1 MFCYNCGCTSCG
13 ADVSLYKKIMCMS
26 NRFYNDGLEKAGVRD
41 LTGAINSLRQSLKFN
56 KNNIE
61 ARNLLGLVYF
71 ETGEVV
77 AALSEWV
84 ISKNM
89 RPEKNIADDYINMLQ
104 SNAARLDAINQTI
117 KKYNQALVYC
127 NQDSKDLAI
136 IQLKKVL
143 SLNPKFIR
151 AHQLL
156 ALLYMDSEQWD
167 RAERELRKCM
177 DIDRNNTLTLR
188 YLKEVEMQLTP
199 DENSKQTG
207 RRKKDDA
214 VRYQS
219 DNEIIIQPLNV
230 KEQKSAGLSSL
241 INIAIG
247 LIIGLA
253 VMYFLVVPAA
263 VSNANNEAQKT
274 ITDIGN
280 QLDTKTSRIQELET
294 QMQAL
299 QTENDTLNQELQG
312 YVGTDGTLQTI
323 DSLLAAA
330 TTYLETQDITQTAAN
345 LESISASVD
354 VDSTSE
360 AFQKLYKTL
369 LGLIGPQLSA
379 QYYETGYNAY
389 RSEDY
394 ATAIENL
401 SKAVI
406 YDETNKDA
414 WLSLGNS
421 YRKSDDAQNAIITY
435 DKIIELFP
443 DTETAR
449 SAQRYRSQLAENT
462 AVHGFFRDRDHHGAV
477 PQDFLLRRTCL
488 CDPCRPA
495 DPADLPYVRAS
506 QDRQDPAGLNVGRK
520 ILSKMKEIIQK
531 IMKNSAII
539 GAEMRRTW

>member
-1 MFCYNCGCTSCG
+1 M
-13 ADVSLYKKIMCMS
+13 DYKQKLEYQS
-26 NRFYNDGLEKAGVRD
+26 NYWYNDGLKKAQIRD
-41 LTGAINSLRQSLKFN
+41 LSGAIVSLKRSLQFN
-56 KNNIE
+56 RENIT
-61 ARNLLGLVYF
+61 ARNLLGLVYYGR
-71 ETGEVV
+71 GEV
-77 AALSEWV
+77 AEALVEWI
-84 ISKNM
+84 ISKNF
-89 RPEKNIADDYINMLQ
+89 RASENIASYYISKVQDNPSELEKV
-104 SNAARLDAINQTI
+104 NQAVH
-117 KKYNQALVYC
+117 KYNQCLGYC
-127 NQDSKDLAI
+127 RQNGEDLAI

-167 RAERELRKCM
+167 RAERELHKCM

-188 YLKEVEMQLTP
+188 YLKEVETQLTP

-230 KEQKSAGLSSL
+230 KEQKSAGISSL

-247 LIIGLA
+247 LVIGLA

-294 QMQAL
+294 QMEAL

-312 YVGTDGTLQTI
+312 YVGADGTLQTI

-345 LESISASVD
+345 LETISASVN
-354 VDSTSE
+354 VDDTSE

-421 YRKSDDAQNAIITY
+421 YRKSDDAQNAITTY

-443 DTETAR
+443 ETETAR

-462 AVHGFFRDRDHHGAV
+462 A
-477 PQDFLLRRTCL
+477 Q
-488 CDPCRPA
+488 
-495 DPADLPYVRAS
+495 
-506 QDRQDPAGLNVGRK
+506 
-520 ILSKMKEIIQK
+520 
-531 IMKNSAII
+531 
-539 GAEMRRTW
+539 

>member
-1 MFCYNCGCTSCG
+1 MFCYNCGCQLSEHDFCTACG
-13 ADVSLYKKIMCMS
+13 ADVSLYKKIMSMS

-104 SNAARLDAINQTI
+104 SNASRLDAINQTI
-117 KKYNQALVYC
+117 KKYNQALLYC

-167 RAERELRKCM
+167 KAERELRKCM
-177 DIDRNNTLTLR
+177 DIDRNNTQTLR
-188 YLKEVEMQLTP
+188 YLKEVEMQLAP
-199 DENSKQTG
+199 DENSKQPG

-230 KEQKSAGLSSL
+230 KEQKSTGISSL

-247 LIIGLA
+247 LVIGLA

-274 ITDIGN
+274 IADIGN

-294 QMQAL
+294 QMTAL
-299 QTENDTLNQELQG
+299 
-312 YVGTDGTLQTI
+312 
-323 DSLLAAA
+323 
-330 TTYLETQDITQTAAN
+330 
-345 LESISASVD
+345 
-354 VDSTSE
+354 
-360 AFQKLYKTL
+360 
-369 LGLIGPQLSA
+369 
-379 QYYETGYNAY
+379 Y
-389 RSEDY
+389 R
-394 ATAIENL
+394 
-401 SKAVI
+401 
-406 YDETNKDA
+406 
-414 WLSLGNS
+414 
-421 YRKSDDAQNAIITY
+421 
-435 DKIIELFP
+435 P
-443 DTETAR
+443 
-449 SAQRYRSQLAENT
+449 
-462 AVHGFFRDRDHHGAV
+462 
-477 PQDFLLRRTCL
+477 
-488 CDPCRPA
+488 
-495 DPADLPYVRAS
+495 
-506 QDRQDPAGLNVGRK
+506 
-520 ILSKMKEIIQK
+520 
-531 IMKNSAII
+531 
-539 GAEMRRTW
+539 

>member
-1 MFCYNCGCTSCG
+1 MFCYNCGCHLSEHDFCTSCG

-312 YVGTDGTLQTI
+312 VKLIQLDFITVWQKCM
-323 DSLLAAA
+323 LAAA

-394 ATAIENL
+394 ATAIGNL

-421 YRKSDDAQNAIITY
+421 YRKSDDAQNAITTY

-462 AVHGFFRDRDHHGAV
+462 A
-477 PQDFLLRRTCL
+477 Q
-488 CDPCRPA
+488 
-495 DPADLPYVRAS
+495 
-506 QDRQDPAGLNVGRK
+506 
-520 ILSKMKEIIQK
+520 
-531 IMKNSAII
+531 
-539 GAEMRRTW
+539 

>member
-1 MFCYNCGCTSCG
+1 MQCYNCGADLTEKNFCTNCG
-13 ADVSLYKKIMCMS
+13 ADVSRYKKLLSIS
-26 NRFYNDGLEKAGVRD
+26 NYYYNDGLDKAGVRD
-41 LTGAINSLRQSLKFN
+41 LSGAIESLKLSLKFN
-56 KNNIE
+56 KYHIE
-61 ARNLLGLVYF
+61 ARNLLGLIYF
-71 ETGEVV
+71 EMGETVP
-77 AALSEWV
+77 ALSEWV
-84 ISKNM
+84 ISKNL
-89 RPEKNIADDYINMLQ
+89 RPEKNIADDYINAVQKSPTQLEEFAQM
-104 SNAARLDAINQTI
+104 SR
-117 KKYNQALVYC
+117 KYNQALNYC
-127 NQDSKDLAI
+127 YQDSKDLAI

-167 RAERELRKCM
+167 RAEREVRKCM

-421 YRKSDDAQNAIITY
+421 YRKSDDAQNAITTY

-462 AVHGFFRDRDHHGAV
+462 A
-477 PQDFLLRRTCL
+477 Q
-488 CDPCRPA
+488 
-495 DPADLPYVRAS
+495 
-506 QDRQDPAGLNVGRK
+506 
-520 ILSKMKEIIQK
+520 
-531 IMKNSAII
+531 
-539 GAEMRRTW
+539 